1 LTVSGLVLVRRK
13 FSPRRGQNA
22 TVRSERVP
30 GGNNGEVRVAIT
42 VEQCWHRVPGGTAV
56 AACRVIEELKRQ
68 PDLDLVGVVAWHRQP
83 PVAPFIPG
91 VPVRHLPLPA
101 PLMYDLWARVQLPRI
116 EWTVRPVD
124 VVHATTILVPPTRKP
139 FVVTVHDLAFLHD
152 PAMFTTRGTGL
163 FRRSL
168 ELIKR
173 HADLVLCSSLATLHD
188 CATAGIPTD
197 RLRHVPL
204 GADAVRPVAV
214 AELAEV
220 RSRLGL
226 LKPYLLFVGTKEPR
240 KNLAGLVRAFAQL
253 EDSDHDLVVVG
264 PTGWGEEMT
273 IPSSIAPRVR
283 ALGFLPPDD
292 LAAVYA
298 GAAVFVY
305 PSFREGFGLPV
316 AEAMA
321 HGTPVV
327 TSRGTS
333 TEEVAGGAAVL
344 VDPKEPADIARG
356 ITEALANATTL
367 AMKGKARAAEMTW
380 AETARLTRAAYDE
393 VAR

>member
-1 LTVSGLVLVRRK
+1 MAGTERCHGMNARTAAWVRTGR
-13 FSPRRGQNA
+13 
-22 TVRSERVP
+22 VR

-56 AACRVIEELKRQ
+56 AACRVIEELKGQ
-68 PDLDLVGVVAWHRQP
+68 PDLDLVGVAAWHRQP
-83 PVAPFIPG
+83 PDAAFVPG

-101 PLMYDLWARVQLPRI
+101 PLMYDLWARVQMPRI
-116 EWTVRPVD
+116 EWTTRRID
-124 VVHATTILVPPTRKP
+124 VVHATTILIPPTRKP

-152 PAMFTTRGTGL
+152 PAMFTARGTGL

-173 HADLVLCSSLATLHD
+173 HADLVLCSSHATLDD

-214 AELAEV
+214 ADLAEV

-240 KNLAGLVRAFAQL
+240 KNLAGLLRAFAQV
-253 EDSDHDLVVVG
+253 EDHDHDLVLVG
-264 PTGWGEEMT
+264 PTGWGDEMT

-283 ALGFLPPDD
+283 ALGFLASDD

-298 GAAVFVY
+298 GAAAFVY

-344 VDPKEPADIARG
+344 IDPKDPADIARG
-356 ITEALANATTL
+356 IAEALANATTF
-367 AMKGKARAAEMTW
+367 AEKGRARAAEMTW
-380 AETARLTRAAYDE
+380 VETARLTRAAYDE
-393 VAR
+393 VAP

>member
-1 LTVSGLVLVRRK
+1 MNARTATWVRAGLVR
-13 FSPRRGQNA
+13 
-22 TVRSERVP
+22 
-30 GGNNGEVRVAIT
+30 GGNNGGVRVAIT

-68 PDLDLVGVVAWHRQP
+68 ADLDLVGVAAWHRQP
-83 PVAPFIPG
+83 PGETFDPA
-91 VPVRHLPLPA
+91 VPVLHLPLPA
-101 PLMYDLWARVQLPRI
+101 PLMYDLWARVQIPRI
-116 EWTVRPVD
+116 EWTMRSVD
-124 VVHATTILVPPTRKP
+124 VVHATTILIPPTRKP

-152 PAMFTTRGTGL
+152 PAMFTARGSGL

-240 KNLAGLVRAFAQL
+240 KNLSGLLRAFAHLQDG
-253 EDSDHDLVVVG
+253 EHDLVVVG
-264 PTGWGEEMT
+264 PTGWGDEMT

-283 ALGFLPPDD
+283 ALGFLPSDD

-298 GAAVFVY
+298 GAAAFVY

-344 VDPKEPADIARG
+344 IDPNDPADIARG
-356 ITEALANATTL
+356 IAEALADATTL
-367 AMKGKARAAEMTW
+367 AAKGRARAAEMTW

>member
-1 LTVSGLVLVRRK
+1 
-13 FSPRRGQNA
+13 
-22 TVRSERVP
+22 
-30 GGNNGEVRVAIT
+30 
-42 VEQCWHRVPGGTAV
+42 
-56 AACRVIEELKRQ
+56 
-68 PDLDLVGVVAWHRQP
+68 
-83 PVAPFIPG
+83 
-91 VPVRHLPLPA
+91 
-101 PLMYDLWARVQLPRI
+101 MYDLWARVQMPRI
-116 EWTVRPVD
+116 EWMTRRVD
-124 VVHATTILVPPTRKP
+124 VVHATTILIPPTRKP

-152 PAMFTTRGTGL
+152 PTMFTARGSGL
-163 FRRSL
+163 FHRSL

-173 HADLVLCSSLATLHD
+173 HADVVLCSSLATLHD

-240 KNLAGLVRAFAQL
+240 KNLAGLLNAFAQL
-253 EDSDHDLVVVG
+253 EDNDHDLVVVG
-264 PTGWGEEMT
+264 PTGWGDEMS

-283 ALGFLPPDD
+283 ALGFLASDD
-292 LAAVYA
+292 LAAVYV
-298 GAAVFVY
+298 GAAAFVY

-344 VDPKEPADIARG
+344 IDPTDPADIARG
-356 ITEALANATTL
+356 IAEALADATTL
-367 AMKGKARAAEMTW
+367 AAKGRARAAEMTW

>member
-1 LTVSGLVLVRRK
+1 M
-13 FSPRRGQNA
+13 
-22 TVRSERVP
+22 
-30 GGNNGEVRVAIT
+30 
-42 VEQCWHRVPGGTAV
+42 
-56 AACRVIEELKRQ
+56 IEELKRQ
-68 PDLDLVGVVAWHRQP
+68 PDLDLVGVAAWHRQP
-83 PVAPFIPG
+83 PGATFDPR
-91 VPVRHLPLPA
+91 VPVRHVPLPA
-101 PLMYDLWARVQLPRI
+101 PLMYDMWARVQMPRI
-116 EWTVRPVD
+116 EWTARPVD
-124 VVHATTILVPPTRKP
+124 VVHATTILIPPTRRP
-139 FVVTVHDLAFLHD
+139 LVVTVHDLAFLYD
-152 PAMFTTRGTGL
+152 PAMFTARGAGL

-226 LKPYLLFVGTKEPR
+226 LQPYLLFVGTKEPR
-240 KNLAGLVRAFAQL
+240 KNLAGLVRAFAHLQ
-253 EDSDHDLVVVG
+253 DGDYDLVVVG
-264 PTGWGEEMT
+264 PTGWGDEMT

-283 ALGFLPPDD
+283 ALGFLPADD

-316 AEAMA
+316 AEAMV

-344 VDPKEPADIARG
+344 VDPNEPADIARG
-356 ITEALANATTL
+356 IAEALANATTL
-367 AMKGKARAAEMTW
+367 AAKGRARAAEMTW
-380 AETARLTRAAYDE
+380 VETARLTRAAYDE

>member
-1 LTVSGLVLVRRK
+1 
-13 FSPRRGQNA
+13 
-22 TVRSERVP
+22 
-30 GGNNGEVRVAIT
+30 
-42 VEQCWHRVPGGTAV
+42 
-56 AACRVIEELKRQ
+56 
-68 PDLDLVGVVAWHRQP
+68 
-83 PVAPFIPG
+83 
-91 VPVRHLPLPA
+91 
-101 PLMYDLWARVQLPRI
+101 MYDLWARLQMPRI
-116 EWTVRPVD
+116 EWMTGAVD

-152 PAMFTTRGTGL
+152 PAMFTARGTGL
-163 FRRSL
+163 FLRSL

-173 HADLVLCSSLATLHD
+173 HADVVLCSSLATFED
-188 CATAGIPTD
+188 CVAAGIRTD

-204 GADAVRPVAV
+204 GVDAVRAVAV
-214 AELAEV
+214 AEVAEV
-220 RSRLGL
+220 RTRLGL

-240 KNLAGLVRAFAQL
+240 KNLAGLLNAFAL
-253 EDSDHDLVVVG
+253 LDDDDHDLVVVG
-264 PTGWGEEMT
+264 PTGWGDEMD

-283 ALGFLPPDD
+283 ALGFLPADD
-292 LAAVYA
+292 LSAVYA
-298 GAAVFVY
+298 GAAAFVY

-344 VDPKEPADIARG
+344 IDPNDPADIARG
-356 ITEALANATTL
+356 ITEALAHATTL
-367 AMKGKARAAEMTW
+367 AAKGRARAAEMTW
-380 AETARLTRAAYDE
+380 SETARLTRAAYEE

>member
-1 LTVSGLVLVRRK
+1 MH
-13 FSPRRGQNA
+13 
-22 TVRSERVP
+22 
-30 GGNNGEVRVAIT
+30 VAIT

-56 AACRVIEELKRQ
+56 AACRVIEELQRQ
-68 PDLDLVGVVAWHRQP
+68 PDLDLLGVAAWHRQ
-83 PVAPFIPG
+83 APDATFDPG
-91 VPVRHLPLPA
+91 LRVRHVPLPA
-101 PLMYDLWARVQLPRI
+101 PLMYDLWARVQIPRI
-116 EWTVRPVD
+116 EWMTRHVD
-124 VVHATTILVPPTRKP
+124 VVHATTILIPPTRKP
-139 FVVTVHDLAFLHD
+139 LVVTVHDVAFLHD

-188 CATAGIPTD
+188 CATASIPTD

-226 LKPYLLFVGTKEPR
+226 VKPYLLFVGTKEPR
-240 KNLAGLVRAFAQL
+240 KNLAGLLRAFAHMQ
-253 EDSDHDLVVVG
+253 DGDYDLVVVG
-264 PTGWGEEMT
+264 PTGWGDEMA
-273 IPSSIAPRVR
+273 IPSAIAPRVR

-344 VDPKEPADIARG
+344 IDPNDPADIARG
-356 ITEALANATTL
+356 IAEALANATTL
-367 AMKGKARAAEMTW
+367 AAKGKARAAQMTW